1 MKKLKEITD
10 ELTKNNPNDIPQ
22 TLTVIDD
29 LKELMHNETHT
40 EPN

>member
-29 LKELMHNETHT
+29 LKEFMHNETHT